1 MGYIF
6 DDWKKVLESFQN
18 SVSKELEE
26 IHKCKNDVQQIK
38 VDIFNRL
45 EQGKYLRDDH
55 RLVLSAPEIV
65 IGNVDSSGDLL
76 GGSGSVTIRGE
87 AVNIEGVGDTGSVST
102 RASSIRQIA
111 VDPGNDGLEAVVYP
125 HSQVVTQARSISLQ
139 SNDATD
145 CFPMNAASGGN
156 GIWIHADQSLVV
168 EAAQTADSK
177 KQQIEDKVKD
187 LNARKSA
194 LESESKQHKKSIDD
208 MFKKLQTIMDK
219 QNGLADDEE
228 LARSNYVDLE
238 DLNQQ
243 VNDLLPLLYRSSVDF
258 IHTVSALAEVNRQ
271 VKALNKAKGDIKTGD
286 AFAKAATGAS
296 LSLLAESIDV
306 RTIDGEGNIHENDG
320 AGISV
325 TTPYM
330 GISMQDK
337 DGKLIKNGGF
347 SVASENIRLSTSNN
361 NASGANATMPAE
373 GSFML
378 VSKDIT
384 VAAIDREL
392 KDKKVSE
399 KALTASGKISLRAE
413 TLQVDTNDT
422 EGKGKGTV
430 SINSKAVSVRSMDV
444 DKEKR
449 TDKSLTQGSTM
460 LLLSEKMFVGAKDK
474 SNKSKKVQAV
484 SEEVGLFADKTM
496 EAQQGDGKATLQ
508 LSGGNVAVGGSKTD
522 VYGKTTINAATEV
535 KAELKA
541 PKATIDNVEA
551 KSSFK
556 SPNISDGIAVPAP
569 PSTSNLSTKLKAEDA
584 PK

>member
-6 DDWKKVLESFQN
+6 DDWKKLLESFQS
-18 SVSKELEE
+18 SVSKDLEE
-26 IHKCKNDVQQIK
+26 IHKYKNEVQQIK

-45 EQGKYLRDDH
+45 DQGKYIRDEQ
-55 RLVLSAPEIV
+55 RLVLSAPEII
-65 IGNVDSSGDLL
+65 IGNVDSSGDLY
-76 GGSGSVTIRGE
+76 GGRGSVTIKG
-87 AVNIEGVGDTGSVST
+87 AVVNVEGVGQAGNVTT
-102 RASSIRQIA
+102 RATTITQIA
-111 VDPGNDGLEAVVYP
+111 VDPGTDGAESVVYP
-125 HSQVVTQARSISLQ
+125 NSQVITQARSIVLQ

-145 CFPMNAASGGN
+145 AFPQSPASGVN
-156 GIWIHADQSLVV
+156 GILIHADQSLTV

-177 KQQIEDKVKD
+177 KTQIEDKVKA

-194 LESESKQHKKSIDD
+194 LEAESKVHKKNIDN
-208 MFKKLQTIMDK
+208 FYKSLQTIMDK
-219 QNGLADDEE
+219 QKGLADEQE

-238 DLNQQ
+238 DINQQ
-243 VNDLLPLLYRSSVDF
+243 VNDLLPSLYRSTVAF
-258 IHTVSALAEVNRQ
+258 IHAVSGLAEVNRQ
-271 VKALNKAKGDIKTGD
+271 VKALNKTKGEIKTGD
-286 AFAKAATGAS
+286 AFAKEATGAS
-296 LSLLAESIDV
+296 LSLVGENISM
-306 RTIDGEGNIHENDG
+306 RTVDGEGNIHENDG

-347 SVASENIRLSTSNN
+347 SVASENIRLSTANN

-551 KSSFK
+551 KTSFK

>member
-6 DDWKKVLESFQN
+6 DDWKKVLESFQS
-18 SVSKELEE
+18 SVTKELEE

-45 EQGKYLRDDH
+45 EQGKYLRDEH

-65 IGNVDSSGDLL
+65 IGNVDSSGDLI
-76 GGSGSVTIRGE
+76 GGSGSVTIRGG
-87 AVNIEGVGDTGSVST
+87 AVSIEGVGNAGSVST

-125 HSQVVTQARSISLQ
+125 HSQVATQARSITLQ

-145 CFPMNAASGGN
+145 CFPQNVASGGN

-177 KQQIEDKVKD
+177 KQLIEDKVKA

-208 MFKKLQTIMDK
+208 LFKQLQTIMDK
-219 QNGLADDEE
+219 QKGLADEQVV
-228 LARSNYVDLE
+228 ARTTYVDLE
-238 DLNQQ
+238 ELNQQ

-258 IHTVSALAEVNRQ
+258 IHSVSGLAEVNRQ

-296 LSLLAESIDV
+296 LSLVGESIDV
-306 RTIDGEGNIHENDG
+306 RTVDGEGNIHENDG
-320 AGISV
+320 AGINV
-325 TTPYM
+325 TTPHM
-330 GISMQDK
+330 NISMQDK
-337 DGKLIKNGGF
+337 DGKLIKNGNF
-347 SVASENIRLSTSNN
+347 SVATENIRMSTANN
-361 NASGANATMPAE
+361 NVSGANATMPAE

-384 VAAIDREL
+384 VAAVDREL

-413 TLQVDTNDT
+413 TLSVDTNDT

-430 SINSKAVSVRSMDV
+430 SVNSKVVSVRSMDV

-460 LLLSEKMFVGAKDK
+460 LLLSEKMYVGAKDK
-474 SNKSKKVQAV
+474 SNKSKKVQTV
-484 SEEVGLFADKTM
+484 SEDVGLFADKTM

-508 LSGGNVAVGGSKTD
+508 LSGGNAAISGSKTD

-569 PSTSNLSTKLKAEDA
+569 PSSSSLSTKLKAEDVS
-584 PK
+584 